1 MFQRKM
7 KEELLEAAKG
17 YPVVTLMGPRQS
29 GKTTLVKEVF
39 PDKPYVNLERLH
51 MRELAN
57 NDPEGFLNDYPE
69 GAILDEIQ
77 AAPHLLSAIQ
87 VRVDESKKKGEFILT
102 GSHQMALHEAISQS
116 MAGRTAILNLLPLSL
131 EELQAVGNLKS
142 LDDLL
147 FEGCYPA
154 VQSEGLNPTK
164 TYGNYV
170 ATYLEKDI
178 RKMMQV
184 HNIALFEKFLILIAS
199 RIGQILNKESLAG
212 EVGVDAKTIGNWL
225 SILEACYIIYRLH
238 PYFENFGK
246 RVIKSPKV
254 YFCDVGLASYLLGIE
269 NRNQISRD
277 PLRGNLV
284 ENLVVMELMKARFNR
299 GLDPRL
305 YFYQVSGRTEVDLI
319 FQRGRELV
327 PIEIKSSK
335 TFNSSFLDGI
345 KKFQQVAKGR
355 TTDSYLVYGGDEETN
370 IQGIQLLNFR
380 NSYQIVRSKNLN
392 KAGDNSL

>member
-7 KEELLEAAKG
+7 KKELLEAAEA
-17 YPVVTLMGPRQS
+17 YSVVTLMGPRQS
-29 GKTTLVKEVF
+29 GKTTLVRETF
-39 PDKPYVNLERLH
+39 PKKPYVNLERLH
-51 MRELAN
+51 IRELAK
-57 NDPEGFLNDYPE
+57 NDPEGFLNSYPE

-77 AAPHLLSAIQ
+77 TTPHLLSSIQ
-87 VRVDESKKKGEFILT
+87 VRVDETKKKGEFILT
-102 GSHQMALHEAISQS
+102 GSHQTALHEAISQS
-116 MAGRTAILNLLPLSL
+116 LAGRTAILNLLPLSL
-131 EELQAVGNLKS
+131 EELKLPGFRKS

-164 TYGNYV
+164 TYANYV
-170 ATYLEKDI
+170 ATYLERDI

-184 HNIALFEKFLILIAS
+184 HNVGLFEKFLILIAS
-199 RIGQILNKESLAG
+199 RVGQILNKESLAG

-246 RVIKSPKV
+246 RVIKSPKI

-284 ENLVVMELMKARFNR
+284 ENLIVMELMKARFNR

-319 FQRGRELV
+319 FQRGRELI
-327 PIEIKSSK
+327 PIEVKSSK
-335 TFNSSFLDGI
+335 TFNSAFLQGI
-345 KKFQQVAKGR
+345 KKFR
-355 TTDSYLVYGGDEETN
+355 EISENRSTDAFLVYAGEEEVK
-370 IQGIQLLNFR
+370 IQGVQLINFR
-380 NSYQIVRSKNLN
+380 NSYRVVQ
-392 KAGDNSL
+392 

>member
-1 MFQRKM
+1 M
-7 KEELLEAAKG
+7 KEEILEAAKG
-17 YPVVTLMGPRQS
+17 YPVVTIMGPRQS

-57 NDPEGFLNDYPE
+57 SDPEGFLNDYPK

-77 AAPHLLSAIQ
+77 GAPHLLSSIQ

-116 MAGRTAILNLLPLSL
+116 LAGRTAILNLLPLSL
-131 EELQAVGNLKS
+131 EELQIAGLEKS

-147 FEGCYPA
+147 FEGCYPG
-154 VQSEGLNPTK
+154 VQSEQLNPTK
-164 TYGNYV
+164 TYANYV
-170 ATYLEKDI
+170 ATYLERDI

-184 HNIALFEKFLILIAS
+184 HNIGLFEKFLILIAS
-199 RIGQILNKESLAG
+199 RIGQILNKEGLAG

-225 SILEACYIIYRLH
+225 SILEACYITYRLH

-246 RVIKSPKV
+246 RVIKSPKI
-254 YFCDVGLASYLLGIE
+254 YFCDVGLAAYLLGIE

-327 PIEIKSSK
+327 PIEVKSSK
-335 TFNSSFLDGI
+335 TFHVSFLQGI
-345 KKFQQVAKGR
+345 KKFQKIAESR
-355 TTDSYLVYGGDEETN
+355 ATDSFLVYAGDEEMN
-370 IQGIQLLNFR
+370 VQGTQLINFR
-380 NSYQIVRSKNLN
+380 NSYQIVQ
-392 KAGDNSL
+392 

>member
-1 MFQRKM
+1 MFKRKM
-7 KEELLEAAKG
+7 NEELLEAAKG
-17 YPVVTLMGPRQS
+17 YPVVTLLGPRQS
-29 GKTTLVKEVF
+29 GKTTLVKETF
-39 PDKPYVNLERLH
+39 PEKPYVNLERLH
-51 MRELAN
+51 MRELAM
-57 NDPEGFLNDYPE
+57 NDPEGFLSDYPE

-77 AAPHLLSAIQ
+77 AAPQLLSSIQ

-116 MAGRTAILNLLPLSL
+116 LAGRTAILHLLPLSL
-131 EELQAVGNLKS
+131 EELQMVGMEKS

-154 VQSEGLNPTK
+154 VQSEQLNPTK
-164 TYGNYV
+164 TYANYV
-170 ATYLEKDI
+170 ATYLERDI

-184 HNIALFEKFLILIAS
+184 HNVGLFEKFLILIAS

-212 EVGVDAKTIGNWL
+212 EVGVDAKTIGSWL
-225 SILEACYIIYRLH
+225 AILESCYIIYRLH

-246 RVIKSPKV
+246 RVIKSPKI

-284 ENLVVMELMKARFNR
+284 ENLVVIELMKARFNR

-305 YFYQVSGRTEVDLI
+305 YFYQVSGRTEVDII
-319 FQRGRELV
+319 FQRGRELI

-335 TFNSSFLDGI
+335 TFNSSFLQGI
-345 KKFQQVAKGR
+345 RKFQKIAENR
-355 TTDSYLVYGGDEETN
+355 TPNSFLVYAGDQEVN
-370 IQGIQLLNFR
+370 VQGIQLINFR
-380 NSYQIVRSKNLN
+380 NSYRIIQDL
-392 KAGDNSL
+392 